1 MIVPLT
7 IHRKK
12 KRLDRLG
19 LRSLITSRQSDSFG
33 RISPFLCFY
42 IVYQVSSHVFTVTQN
57 TTYRKFYQCNS
68 LFFISLP
75 ITLCALTLP
84 LSVTRAL
91 KTIGDDSG
99 KRCNLKKIVEIFVIA
114 ASPMVRQAVSLVSIS
129 AGAFCMDL
137 TWSNPLP

>member
-99 KRCNLKKIVEIFVIA
+99 KRCKFKKNSGNLCYCCLTYGATSRFVGFDFRRSLLYGPHVE
-114 ASPMVRQAVSLVSIS
+114 
-129 AGAFCMDL
+129 
-137 TWSNPLP
+137 